1 MYIFCVTDNI
11 SKAGHGL
18 SSSEST
24 YKRLGQAKTLQ
35 NNVNTNGRRVLH
47 FIFFPSNFTRLYYN
61 GSAAKSHATQ
71 YYNCSD
77 AKSHSTTTQYR
88 QLRRLQ
94 FNQKT
99 VKFRVI
105 SRRGGFQ
112 FLLYKFIRI
121 QTARSNMRN
130 FSALNSLLSDLWE
143 KRQKFGR
150 FKNLK
155 LT

>member
-1 MYIFCVTDNI
+1 MYIFCVTNNI

-35 NNVNTNGRRVLH
+35 NNVNTNGRGVLH
-47 FIFFPSNFTRLYYN
+47 FIFFPSNHTRLYYKC
-61 GSAAKSHATQ
+61 SA
-71 YYNCSD
+71 

-94 FNQKT
+94 FNKKT

-105 SRRGGFQ
+105 SWRGGSSFC
-112 FLLYKFIRI
+112 FTNLSEFKLRGRI
-121 QTARSNMRN
+121 WDIAKI
-130 FSALNSLLSDLWE
+130 FSALNSLLSDLWQ
-143 KRQKFGR
+143 KKFGR